1 MYAWEPHAF
10 SDLGSEMNR
19 SGLSAQVLDSARSYM
34 GDLGLSDGFL
44 NDVVESYA
52 RARFAQNLDGARGL
66 ST

>member
-1 MYAWEPHAF
+1 
-10 SDLGSEMNR
+10 
-19 SGLSAQVLDSARSYM
+19 M